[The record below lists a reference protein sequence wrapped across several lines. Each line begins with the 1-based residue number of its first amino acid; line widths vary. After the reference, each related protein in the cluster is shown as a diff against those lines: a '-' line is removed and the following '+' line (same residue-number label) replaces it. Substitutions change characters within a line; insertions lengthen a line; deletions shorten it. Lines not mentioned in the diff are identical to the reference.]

1 MAQIAGNFASRPVIR
16 RIFWLS
22 SISRRKTNFFLRWR
36 GLVDLV
42 PEALGLAGNLPEYPL
57 GKIRGGDAQ
66 KHEKANYHANA
77 GHKLYGRHT
86 GSPPYF

>member
-1 MAQIAGNFASRPVIR
+1 MRKNILALLDLPAQN
-16 RIFWLS
+16 
-22 SISRRKTNFFLRWR
+22 KFFLALR

-86 GSPPYF
+86 GSPPYFLSLIHI